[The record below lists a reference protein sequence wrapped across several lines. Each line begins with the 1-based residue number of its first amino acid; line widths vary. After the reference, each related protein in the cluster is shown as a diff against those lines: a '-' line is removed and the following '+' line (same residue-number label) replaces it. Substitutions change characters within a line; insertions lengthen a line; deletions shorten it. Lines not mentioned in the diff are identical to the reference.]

1 MCVSLLCSLCFF
13 VCIILGENAIDKG
26 IINEKV
32 VYNYLYALCFLY
44 RMWKQDYFV
53 IGDTI
58 G

>member
-1 MCVSLLCSLCFF
+1 M
-13 VCIILGENAIDKG
+13 CIILGENAIDKG